1 MDCKNVCP
9 NVGKYGPEKTLYLV
23 TFHAVG
29 VLILNKEVGASKGF
43 MKA

>member
-1 MDCKNVCP
+1 MDCKNVSP

-23 TFHAVG
+23 TFHAV
-29 VLILNKEVGASKGF
+29 LILNKEVGASKGF